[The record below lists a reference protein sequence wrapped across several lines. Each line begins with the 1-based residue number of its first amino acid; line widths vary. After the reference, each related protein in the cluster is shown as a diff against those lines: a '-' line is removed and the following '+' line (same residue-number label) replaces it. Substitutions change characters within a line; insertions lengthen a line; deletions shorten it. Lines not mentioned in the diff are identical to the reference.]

1 METTETICHWVPQPD
16 ITAYEL
22 ALAMTTLLAWGVHA
36 RQGTLV
42 LMTIEGLPENVRRH
56 FTVSVS
62 KQIRG
67 REQEAS

>member
-42 LMTIEGLPENVRRH
+42 LTIEGLPENVRRH